1 MSVFNEFQKL
11 WAERFPQ
18 NDDFFAWEDDVRGL
32 LNNHRNKI
40 SELQKELEQENLYC
54 IYLEKLLSDVE
65 KIKTGNG
72 VGQGGRGAAEND
84 QVGPNCNTVSQT

>member
-65 KIKTGNG
+65 KIKAGNG
-72 VGQGGRGAAEND
+72 VAGKTVQSNADISAPESD
-84 QVGPNCNTVSQT
+84 QVC